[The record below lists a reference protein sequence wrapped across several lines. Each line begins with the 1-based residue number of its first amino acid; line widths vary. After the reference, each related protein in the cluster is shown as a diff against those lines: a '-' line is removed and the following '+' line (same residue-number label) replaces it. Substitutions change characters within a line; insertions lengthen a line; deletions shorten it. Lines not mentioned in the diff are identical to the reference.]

1 MPSLSGSRASYTRAS
16 YNGGVRI
23 YLDYAATTPTD
34 PRVLEVMRPYF
45 AEVFGNPS
53 SVHGFGQ
60 EARAAVDRARRTLAE
75 ALGCQPSEVVF
86 TSGATEADNWA
97 VLGVALAHEGQGR
110 HLVVSSVE
118 HRAVLEPARWLAERG
133 WEVTFLPVDQYGRVD
148 PEDVRRALRADT
160 VLVSVMHANNE
171 VGTVQPVAEVVRVAR
186 KHGVLVHTDAT
197 QTLGALPVRVDELG
211 VDLLSA
217 SAHKRYGPKGV
228 GLLYVRKGTRILP
241 LLRGGAH
248 ERGRRAGTENVPGVV
263 GFARAVELALAE
275 REAEQVRLAALRDRL
290 VRELLEVDGAV
301 LAGHPTE
308 RLANNAHLCFEGVE
322 SESLLLAL
330 DLRGL
335 AASSGSACTAGSLE
349 PSHVLQAM
357 GVAAEL
363 AAGALRLTVGRWTT
377 EAEVETAAAW
387 VREAV
392 EELRRVLPAPRR
404 SRPAT
409 RS

>member
-1 MPSLSGSRASYTRAS
+1 MLATRVPGPKRP
-16 YNGGVRI
+16 YNGSVRI

-34 PRVLEVMRPYF
+34 PRVLEAMRPYF
-45 AEVFGNPS
+45 TEVFGNAS
-53 SVHGFGQ
+53 SVHTFGQ
-60 EARAAVDRARRTLAE
+60 EARTAVDRARRVLAE

-97 VLGVALAHEGQGR
+97 VVGVALAHEDRGR

-118 HRAVLEPARWLAERG
+118 HRAVLEPARWLASRG
-133 WEVTFLPVDQYGRVD
+133 WEVTFLPVDRFGQVD
-148 PEDVRRALRADT
+148 PEDVRRALREDT

-171 VGTVQPVAEVVRVAR
+171 VGTLQPVAEVARVAR
-186 KHGVLVHTDAT
+186 ERGVLVHTDAT
-197 QTLGALPVRVDELG
+197 QTFGALPVRVDELG

-217 SAHKRYGPKGV
+217 SGHKRYGPKGV
-228 GLLYVRKGTRILP
+228 GLLYVRRGTRVEP

-248 ERGRRAGTENVPGVV
+248 ERGRRAGTENVPGIV

-275 REAEQVRLAALRDRL
+275 REAEQARVAALRDRL
-290 VRELLEVDGAV
+290 LRGLLEVDGAYV
-301 LAGHPTE
+301 NGHPTE
-308 RLANNAHLCFEGVE
+308 RLPNNAHLSFEGVD

-349 PSHVLQAM
+349 PSHVLRAM
-357 GVAAEL
+357 GLPPERVE
-363 AAGALRLTVGRWTT
+363 GAVRFSLGRWTT
-377 EAEVETAAAW
+377 EAEVDTAVAL

-392 EELRRVLPAPRR
+392 CHLRRARPVARR
-404 SRPAT
+404 GARG
-409 RS
+409 

>member
-1 MPSLSGSRASYTRAS
+1 
-16 YNGGVRI
+16 VRI

-34 PRVLEVMRPYF
+34 PRVLEAMRPYF
-45 AEVFGNPS
+45 GEVFGNPS
-53 SVHGFGQ
+53 SVHSFGQ
-60 EARAAVDRARRTLAE
+60 EARAAVDRARRILAE

-97 VLGVALAHEGQGR
+97 VLGVALAHEGRGR

-133 WEVTFLPVDQYGRVD
+133 WEVTFLPVDRYGRVD
-148 PEDVRRALRADT
+148 PEDVRRALRDDT

-171 VGTVQPVAEVVRVAR
+171 VGTVQPVAEVARVAR
-186 KHGVLVHTDAT
+186 ERGVLVHTDAT
-197 QTLGALPVRVDELG
+197 QTFGALAVGVETMG

-228 GLLYVRKGTRILP
+228 GLLYVRKRTRILP

-248 ERGRRAGTENVPGVV
+248 ERGRRAGTENVPGIV
-263 GFARAVELALAE
+263 GFARAVELALAD
-275 REAEQVRLAALRDRL
+275 REAEQTRVGALRDRL
-290 VRELLEVDGAV
+290 LAGLLAIDGAV
-301 LAGHPTE
+301 LNGHPTD
-308 RLANNAHLCFEGVE
+308 RLPNNVNVSFEGVS

-349 PSHVLQAM
+349 PSHVLSAM
-357 GVAAEL
+357 GLPRERVE
-363 AAGALRLTVGRWTT
+363 GAVRFSLGRWTT
-377 EAEVETAAAW
+377 PEEVDAAVEM

-392 EELRRVLPAPRR
+392 GELRAASGRRRARVR
-404 SRPAT
+404 S
-409 RS
+409 

>member
-1 MPSLSGSRASYTRAS
+1 M
-16 YNGGVRI
+16 RI

-34 PRVLEVMRPYF
+34 PRVLEAMRPYF
-45 AEVFGNPS
+45 TEIFGNPS
-53 SVHGFGQ
+53 SVHVFGQ
-60 EARAAVDRARRTLAE
+60 EARAAVDQARRTIAG
-75 ALGCQPSEVVF
+75 ALGCQPQEVVF

-97 VLGVALAHEGQGR
+97 VVGVALAHEERGR

-118 HRAVLEPARWLAERG
+118 HRAVLEPARWLAQRG
-133 WEVTFLPVDQYGRVD
+133 WEVTFLPVDRYGRVD
-148 PEDVRRALRADT
+148 PEDVRRALRPDT

-171 VGTVQPVAEVVRVAR
+171 VGTLQPVAEVARVAR
-186 KHGVLVHTDAT
+186 ERGALVHTDAT
-197 QTLGALPVRVDELG
+197 QTLGALPVRVEELG

-228 GLLYVRKGTRILP
+228 GLLYVRRGTRIVPWLW
-241 LLRGGAH
+241 GGSH
-248 ERGRRAGTENVPGVV
+248 ERGRRAGTENVPAIV

-290 VRELLEVDGAV
+290 VAGLLEVEGTV
-301 LAGHPTE
+301 LTGHPTE
-308 RLANNAHLCFEGVE
+308 RLANNAHLCFSGVD

-357 GVAAEL
+357 GIPPEL

-377 EAEVETAAAW
+377 EVEVDTAVAW
-387 VREAV
+387 IREAV
-392 EELRRVLPAPRR
+392 EELRRASPLWRHRR
-404 SRPAT
+404 VASRG
-409 RS
+409 

>member
-1 MPSLSGSRASYTRAS
+1 MA

-34 PRVLEVMRPYF
+34 PRVVEAMFPYF
-45 AEVFGNPS
+45 TEVFGNAS
-53 SVHGFGQ
+53 SLHAFGQ
-60 EARAAVDRARRTLAE
+60 QARAAVDRARRILAE

-97 VLGVALAHEGQGR
+97 LVGTALAHEARGR

-133 WEVTFLPVDQYGRVD
+133 WEVTFLSVDRYGQVD
-148 PEDVRRALRADT
+148 PDDVRRALRDDT

-171 VGTVQPVAEVVRVAR
+171 VGTVQPVAEVAR
-186 KHGVLVHTDAT
+186 LARERGVLVHTDAT
-197 QTLGALPVRVDELG
+197 QTFGALPVRVEELG

-228 GLLYVRKGTRILP
+228 GLLYVRQGTRLEP

-248 ERGRRAGTENVPGVV
+248 ERRRRAGTENVPGIV

-275 REAEQVRLAALRDRL
+275 REVEQARVAALRDRL
-290 VRELLEVDGAV
+290 VRGLLSVEGAF
-301 LAGHPTE
+301 LNGHPTE
-308 RLANNAHLCFEGVE
+308 RLPNNAHVSFEGVD

-335 AASSGSACTAGSLE
+335 AASSGSASSAGSLE
-349 PSHVLQAM
+349 PSHVLRAM
-357 GVAAEL
+357 GLPRERVL
-363 AAGALRLTVGRWTT
+363 GAVRFTLGRWTT
-377 EAEVETAAAW
+377 GAEVDAALEL

-392 EELRRVLPAPRR
+392 TELRRASPLWRKAR
-404 SRPAT
+404 SGVRG
-409 RS
+409 

>member
-1 MPSLSGSRASYTRAS
+1 M
-16 YNGGVRI
+16 RI

-34 PRVLEVMRPYF
+34 PRVLEAMRPYF
-45 AEVFGNPS
+45 TEIFGNPS
-53 SVHGFGQ
+53 SVHVFGQ
-60 EARAAVDRARRTLAE
+60 EARAAVDQARRTIAG
-75 ALGCQPSEVVF
+75 ALGCQPQEVVF

-97 VLGVALAHEGQGR
+97 VVGVALAHEERGR

-118 HRAVLEPARWLAERG
+118 HRAVLEPARWLAQRG
-133 WEVTFLPVDQYGRVD
+133 WEVTFLPVDRYGRVD
-148 PEDVRRALRADT
+148 PEDVRRALRPDT

-171 VGTVQPVAEVVRVAR
+171 VGTLQPVAEVARVAR
-186 KHGVLVHTDAT
+186 ERGALVHTDAT
-197 QTLGALPVRVDELG
+197 QTLGALPVRVEELG

-228 GLLYVRKGTRILP
+228 GLLYVRQGTRIVP
-241 LLRGGAH
+241 WLRGGSH
-248 ERGRRAGTENVPGVV
+248 ERGRRAGTENVPAIV

-290 VRELLEVDGAV
+290 VAGLLEVEGTV
-301 LAGHPTE
+301 LTGHPTE
-308 RLANNAHLCFEGVE
+308 RLANNAHLCFSGVD

-357 GVAAEL
+357 GIPQEL

-377 EAEVETAAAW
+377 EVEVDTAVAW
-387 VREAV
+387 IREAV
-392 EELRRVLPAPRR
+392 EELRRASPLWRHRR
-404 SRPAT
+404 VASRG
-409 RS
+409 